1 MLTGT
6 VTAKNRS
13 KQMLRSQTERYW
25 EIEMAEYILLMHD
38 AISNDDDWGP
48 YVQKLS
54 RADSSKVA
62 AP

>member
-1 MLTGT
+1 
-6 VTAKNRS
+6 
-13 KQMLRSQTERYW
+13 MLRSQTERYW
-25 EIEMAEYILLMHD
+25 EIEMAQYILLMHD